1 MSILEAPSALFLLIE
16 SCPALNKALA
26 YIKSQPSVDA
36 AHDPSHI
43 ARVLDNG
50 WNIARRESCR
60 LEPLLAA
67 ILLHDAKNYP
77 KGHPKA
83 KSSSA
88 ASAEFAVEFLQS
100 SGFSEEELK
109 IVHDAILCHSFSRR
123 LTPKTI
129 EGLILQ
135 DADRLDALGAVGI
148 ARLFQCS
155 GLQGSSIYHPKDP
168 LGREQRELDD
178 KRYALDHVRTKLF
191 LLPGLMNTKTGRALA
206 IQRVDTMRRFLQAL
220 EDEIN
225 PSLEELFLSTI

>member
-1 MSILEAPSALFLLIE
+1 MSILEAPSALASLIE
-16 SCPALNKALA
+16 SSPPLSKALTF
-26 YIKSQPSVDA
+26 IKSQPPPDT
-36 AHDPSHI
+36 AHDLSHI

-50 WNIARRESCR
+50 WKIAKREPCR

-67 ILLHDAKNYP
+67 ILLHDSKNYP

-88 ASAEFAVEFLQS
+88 ASAEFAVAFLQEIG
-100 SGFSEEELK
+100 GFSEEELQ
-109 IVHDAILCHSFSRR
+109 IVHDAILCHSFSRG

-129 EGLILQ
+129 EGQILQ

-148 ARLFQCS
+148 ARLFQSS
-155 GLQGSSIYHPKDP
+155 GFLGSSIYNPTDP
-168 LGREQRELDD
+168 LGKEQRELDD

-191 LLPGLMNTKTGRALA
+191 LLPGLMHTKTGRALA
-206 IQRVDTMRRFLQAL
+206 IQKMDTMRRYLQAL

-225 PSLEELFLSTI
+225 PAMEELFLK